1 MVVSNAVMLW
11 RIKPLVIILCL
22 IPLAFLVFDALTN
35 NLGAN
40 PIEKITRRSGDWALR
55 MLLITLAVTPVR
67 ILLQQPWLLR
77 LRRMLGL
84 FAFFYAC
91 LHITSYV
98 VLDQF
103 FAWDDIVKDII
114 KRPFITVGFIAFVL
128 LIPLAITSTN
138 KMIKRLGAVRWQR
151 LHKLVYLIACL
162 GVLHYFWMVKADLR
176 SPLIHATI
184 LAMLLGYRVWVKRQ
198 QLVKQRLE
206 LGNKYPS
213 VESG

>member
-55 MLLITLAVTPVR
+55 LLLITLAVTPMR

-128 LIPLAITSTN
+128 LIPLALTSTN

-176 SPLIHATI
+176 SPLLHATI
-184 LAMLLGYRVWVKRQ
+184 LAILLGYRLWLKRKL
-198 QLVKQRLE
+198 LVKQRVD
-206 LGNKYPS
+206 LGNKYPA
-213 VESG
+213 

>member
-1 MVVSNAVMLW
+1 MVVSNTVMRW

-22 IPLAFLVFDALTN
+22 IPLALLAFDALSN

-55 MLLITLAVTPVR
+55 MLLITLAITPMR

-98 VLDQF
+98 VLDQY
-103 FAWDDIVKDII
+103 FAWADIVKDII
-114 KRPFITVGFIAFVL
+114 KRPFITVGFIAFIL
-128 LIPLAITSTN
+128 LIPLALTSTN
-138 KMIKRLGAVRWQR
+138 NMIKRLGAVRWQR

-162 GVLHYFWMVKADLR
+162 GVLHYFWMVKADIR
-176 SPLIHATI
+176 SPLLHATI
-184 LAMLLGYRVWVKRQ
+184 LAILLGYRLWLKRKL
-198 QLVKQRLE
+198 LVKQRLE
-206 LGNKYPS
+206 VGNKYPS
-213 VESG
+213 IESG

>member
-55 MLLITLAVTPVR
+55 MLLITLAVTPMR

-114 KRPFITVGFIAFVL
+114 KRPFITVGFIAFIL
-128 LIPLAITSTN
+128 LIPLALTSTN
-138 KMIKRLGAVRWQR
+138 NMIKRLGAVRWQR

>member
-84 FAFFYAC
+84 FAFF
-91 LHITSYV
+91 L
-98 VLDQF
+98 
-103 FAWDDIVKDII
+103 
-114 KRPFITVGFIAFVL
+114 RL
-128 LIPLAITSTN
+128 LAYHL
-138 KMIKRLGAVRWQR
+138 LCGA
-151 LHKLVYLIACL
+151 
-162 GVLHYFWMVKADLR
+162 
-176 SPLIHATI
+176 
-184 LAMLLGYRVWVKRQ
+184 
-198 QLVKQRLE
+198 
-206 LGNKYPS
+206 
-213 VESG
+213 

>member
-1 MVVSNAVMLW
+1 MVFSNEVLRW
-11 RIKPLVIILCL
+11 RIKPLVFVLCL

-55 MLLITLAVTPVR
+55 MLLITLAVTPAR
-67 ILLQQPWLLR
+67 LLLQQPWLFR
-77 LRRMLGL
+77 VRRMLGL

-151 LHKLVYLIACL
+151 LHKLVYAIGCL

-184 LAMLLGYRVWVKRQ
+184 LAMLLGYRLWVKRQ
-198 QLVKQRLE
+198 QLVKQRIGLV
-206 LGNKYPS
+206 NKSPA
-213 VESG
+213 

>member
-55 MLLITLAVTPVR
+55 MLLITLAVTPMR

>member
-1 MVVSNAVMLW
+1 MVFSNEVLRW
-11 RIKPLVIILCL
+11 RIKPLVFVLCL

-67 ILLQQPWLLR
+67 LLLQQPWLFR
-77 LRRMLGL
+77 VRRMLGL

-138 KMIKRLGAVRWQR
+138 KMIKRLGVVRWQR
-151 LHKLVYLIACL
+151 LHKVVYAIGCL

-198 QLVKQRLE
+198 QLVKQRIDLV
-206 LGNKYPS
+206 NKSPA
-213 VESG
+213 

>member
-1 MVVSNAVMLW
+1 MLW

-55 MLLITLAVTPVR
+55 MLLITLAVTPMR

-114 KRPFITVGFIAFVL
+114 KRPFITVGFIAFIL
-128 LIPLAITSTN
+128 LIPLALTSTN
-138 KMIKRLGAVRWQR
+138 NMIKRLGAVRWQR

>member
-11 RIKPLVIILCL
+11 RIKPLVFVLCL

-55 MLLITLAVTPVR
+55 MLLITLAVTPMR

-91 LHITSYV
+91 LHITSYM

-138 KMIKRLGAVRWQR
+138 NMIKRLGAVRWQR

-198 QLVKQRLE
+198 QLVKQRIDLV
-206 LGNKYPS
+206 NKSPA
-213 VESG
+213 